1 MMEPTTILLL
11 AVLPLALVFGAAAQ
25 FSRVCVP
32 GGLGDWM
39 FRGEHARLA
48 AYFIAIG
55 VAVIGTGL
63 LQALAGIDLNDT
75 RPPYRSPEFAWGR
88 YAIGGFLF
96 GVGMVLA
103 RGCPVRNL
111 VKLGQGNLQSLPVLM
126 VMALTAYAM
135 TRTSLYAD
143 WFLPW
148 VGSLSLNLTLFGIPR
163 QDLAS
168 LFGGGAGLALV
179 LALVVG
185 VAFLTLSARSLAP
198 STAHRGKIWLGG
210 GLIGATVA
218 AAYWLTGGPL
228 GQKAIEAAEM
238 MDTLPEGLGTQS
250 FTFAAPLGDLV
261 HYLSHPAAT
270 SAITF
275 GVVAVAGVLLG
286 ALLSALARREFA
298 VQRFGAPREW
308 ARTLTGAV
316 LVGVGS
322 VLAMGCTVGHG
333 LSGIAVL
340 ALGSFVG
347 LAAILAGAWSA
358 LKVEALLS
366 ERATVGGGCES
377 SVPARDC
384 QALENG

>member
-1 MMEPTTILLL
+1 MMEPTMILLL
-11 AVLPLALVFGAAAQ
+11 AVLGLALVFGAAAQ

-32 GGLGDWM
+32 SGLSDWM
-39 FRGEHARLA
+39 FRGEHGRLA

-75 RPPYRSPEFAWGR
+75 KPPYRSPEFAWGR

-111 VKLGQGNLQSLPVLM
+111 VKLGQGNLQSLPVLV
-126 VMALTAYAM
+126 VMAVTAYAM
-135 TRTSLYAD
+135 TRTSLYAK

-148 VGSLSLNLTLFGIPR
+148 VGGLSLNLTPFGIAH

-168 LFGGGAGLALV
+168 LLGGGAGLALA
-179 LALVVG
+179 LALAVG
-185 VAFLTLSARSLAP
+185 LAFLALAARSLPP
-198 STAHRGKIWLGG
+198 SAARRSAIWLGG
-210 GLIGATVA
+210 VLIGATVA

-228 GQKAIEAAEM
+228 GQKALETAEM
-238 MDTLPEGLGTQS
+238 METPPEGLGIQS
-250 FTFAAPLGDLV
+250 FTFAAPLGDVV
-261 HYLSHPAAT
+261 HYLGQPTAT

-286 ALLSALARREFA
+286 ALLSAVVRREFA

-308 ARTLTGAV
+308 ARTLGGAV

-333 LSGIAVL
+333 LSGIATL

-347 LAAILAGAWSA
+347 LAAILAGAWGA
-358 LKVEALLS
+358 LKLEALLS
-366 ERATVGGGCES
+366 QRAPASCEAS
-377 SVPARDC
+377 APAQDC
-384 QALENG
+384 PAPGNG

>member
-11 AVLPLALVFGAAAQ
+11 AVLGLAVVFGAAAQ

-39 FRGEHARLA
+39 FRGEHGRLA

-75 RPPYRSPEFAWGR
+75 KPPYRSPEFAWGR

-111 VKLGQGNLQSLPVLM
+111 VKLGQGNLQSLPVLV
-126 VMALTAYAM
+126 VMAATAYAM

-148 VGSLSLNLTLFGIPR
+148 VGGLSLNLTQFGIAR

-168 LFGGGAGLALV
+168 LFGGGAGLAVV
-179 LALVVG
+179 LALIVG
-185 VAFLTLSARSLAP
+185 IAFLALSASTLSRS
-198 STAHRGKIWLGG
+198 TERRGAIWLGG

-228 GQKAIEAAEM
+228 GQKAVEAAEM
-238 MDTLPEGLGTQS
+238 MDAPPEGLGVQS
-250 FTFAAPLGDLV
+250 FTFAAPLGDVV
-261 HYLSHPAAT
+261 HYLGNPAAT
-270 SAITF
+270 STITF
-275 GVVAVAGVLLG
+275 GVVAVAGVLIG
-286 ALLSALARREFA
+286 ALLSAVVRREFA

-308 ARTLTGAV
+308 ARTLAGAL

-347 LAAILAGAWSA
+347 LAAILAGAWTALRLEARLGQRMTGCSGETSGSA
-358 LKVEALLS
+358 Q
-366 ERATVGGGCES
+366 
-377 SVPARDC
+377 DC
-384 QALENG
+384 PRPENG

>member
-11 AVLPLALVFGAAAQ
+11 AVLALALVFGAAAQ

-39 FRGEHARLA
+39 FRGEHGRLA

-75 RPPYRSPEFAWGR
+75 RPTYRSPEFAWGR

-111 VKLGQGNLQSLPVLM
+111 VKLGQGNLQSLPVLL

-148 VGSLSLNLTLFGIPR
+148 VGSLSLNLTQFGVPR

-168 LFGGGAGLALV
+168 LFGGGADLALV

-185 VAFLTLSARSLAP
+185 VAFLTLSARSLAR
-198 STAHRGKIWLGG
+198 STAHRGTIWLGG

-228 GQKAIEAAEM
+228 GQKAMEAAEM
-238 MDTLPEGLGTQS
+238 MDTPPEGLGTQS
-250 FTFAAPLGDLV
+250 FTFAAPLGDVV

-298 VQRFGAPREW
+298 MQRFGAPREW

>member
-11 AVLPLALVFGAAAQ
+11 AVLGLALVFGAAAQ

-32 GGLGDWM
+32 GGLSDWM
-39 FRGEHARLA
+39 FRGEHGRLA

-75 RPPYRSPEFAWGR
+75 KPPYRSPEFAWGR

-111 VKLGQGNLQSLPVLM
+111 VKLGQGNLQSLPVLA
-126 VMALTAYAM
+126 VMAVTAYAM
-135 TRTSLYAD
+135 TRTSLYAET
-143 WFLPW
+143 FMPW
-148 VGSLSLNLTLFGIPR
+148 VGGLSLNLTSFGIAH

-168 LFGGGAGLALV
+168 LLGGGAGLALA
-179 LALVVG
+179 LAIIVG
-185 VAFLTLSARSLAP
+185 LAFLALSARALPP
-198 STAHRGKIWLGG
+198 STTRRSATWLGG

-228 GQKAIEAAEM
+228 GQKALEAAAM
-238 MDTLPEGLGTQS
+238 MESPPEGLGIQS
-250 FTFAAPLGDLV
+250 FTFAAPLGDVV
-261 HYLSHPAAT
+261 HYLGHPTAT

-286 ALLSALARREFA
+286 ALLSAVVRREFA

-308 ARTLTGAV
+308 ARTLGGAV

-333 LSGIAVL
+333 LSGIATL

-347 LAAILAGAWSA
+347 LAAILAGAWGA
-358 LKVEALLS
+358 LKLEALLS
-366 ERATVGGGCES
+366 QRAPASCEAS
-377 SVPARDC
+377 APAQDC
-384 QALENG
+384 PAPGNG